1 MSLKTELQGAIDYCN
16 TALVN
21 KGADEA
27 STVYEIGDMIDTIQQ
42 GGTPTGYNWED
53 IKTMTLNN
61 PSSAPTSYEITIPPY
76 MTDLSSL
83 FTPSNLRGADVT
95 IHKTGGSD
103 ITSLAQC
110 FRYLSS
116 GRTITLDFDTSHV
129 TSWDRCFSRAG
140 AGSLRVSLTI
150 VGTLDFTSA
159 TNVSDMFS
167 DYLYDANHVTTFEV
181 AEGTL
186 SKSWNIGNIYPS
198 DSTLASIVAG
208 LKDLT
213 GGTAQ
218 TLSMNANTKARLTQT
233 QLDAISAKNWL
244 LA

>member
-61 PSSAPTSYEITIPPY
+61 PSSAVTEYEITIPPY

-83 FTPSNLRGADVT
+83 FTPSNYRGANVT
-95 IHKTGGSD
+95 VHNLGND
-103 ITSLAQC
+103 ITSMAQC

-116 GRTITLDFDTSHV
+116 GRTITLDFDTSAV

-167 DYLYDANHVTTFEV
+167 DYLYDTNYPVSFTV
-181 AEGTL
+181 ATGTL
-186 SKSWNIGNIYPS
+186 GKSWNIGNIYPT
-198 DSTLASIVAG
+198 DDTLASIVAG
-208 LKDLT
+208 LKDMT

-218 TLSMNANTKARLTQT
+218 TLSMNANTKARLTQA
-233 QLDAISAKNWL
+233 QLDTITAKNWL
-244 LA
+244 VS